1 MGRRIRGRTRLSKI
15 GSTRILMALYWPA
28 IAALRCHPLIANSM
42 NVEPVTSGEDLKV
55 AKMQA
60 EAMARAKQLLR
71 AVVDKAVNANQGFR
85 AVSVTPT
92 LTEGH
97 PVAEVTL
104 VKDDTVKTVAERL
117 DE

>member
-1 MGRRIRGRTRLSKI
+1 MMQLSVCTVRRDTLWQVMVDPTTGQ
-15 GSTRILMALYWPA
+15 
-28 IAALRCHPLIANSM
+28 IAK
-42 NVEPVTSGEDLKV
+42 VEPVTSSEDLTV

-60 EAMARAKQLLR
+60 EAMARAKQSLR
-71 AVVDKAVNANQGFR
+71 AVVDKAVTVNQGFR

>member
-1 MGRRIRGRTRLSKI
+1 MMQLSVCTVRRDTLWQVMVDPTTGKVVV
-15 GSTRILMALYWPA
+15 
-28 IAALRCHPLIANSM
+28 
-42 NVEPVTSGEDLKV
+42 VEPVTSGEDLTV

-60 EAMARAKQLLR
+60 EAMAWAKQSLQAL
-71 AVVDKAVNANQGFR
+71 VDKAVTVNQGFR

-104 VKDDTVKTVAERL
+104 VKDDTVKTIAERL

>member
-1 MGRRIRGRTRLSKI
+1 MMQLSVCTVRRDTLWQVMVDPTTGKVVV
-15 GSTRILMALYWPA
+15 
-28 IAALRCHPLIANSM
+28 
-42 NVEPVTSGEDLKV
+42 VEPVTSGEDLTV

-60 EAMARAKQLLR
+60 EAMARAKQSLR
-71 AVVDKAVNANQGFR
+71 AVVDKAVTVNQGFR
-85 AVSVTPT
+85 AVRVTPT

-104 VKDDTVKTVAERL
+104 VKDDTVKTIAERL